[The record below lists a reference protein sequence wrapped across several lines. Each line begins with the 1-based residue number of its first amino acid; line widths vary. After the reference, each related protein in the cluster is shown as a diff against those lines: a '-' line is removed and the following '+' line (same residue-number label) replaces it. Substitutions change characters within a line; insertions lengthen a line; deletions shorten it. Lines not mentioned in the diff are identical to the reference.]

1 MQRARSPLVER
12 IATLLYE
19 CARSR
24 FGWVLATI
32 HALWFYLGVRSMGP
46 PSRAAADF
54 LGGMQGADWTLF
66 AGRPFHFVYQSWV
79 LKILILADMLAM
91 LVGSACGL
99 LLWPLSII
107 KRIPIYE
114 ASYISAGMLFVLATG
129 QWLVVGHLLQRQFR
143 RKSM

>member
-1 MQRARSPLVER
+1 M
-12 IATLLYE
+12 ATFLSE

-24 FGWVLATI
+24 FGWLLATI

-66 AGRPFHFVYQSWV
+66 AGRPFHYVYQSWI
-79 LKILILADMLAM
+79 LKSLILVDMPAM
-91 LVGSACGL
+91 LVGFACGL

-107 KRIPIYE
+107 KPIPIYE
-114 ASYISAGMLFVLATG
+114 ASYISAGILFVLATG
-129 QWLVVGHLLQRQFR
+129 QWLIVGHLLQKRFR
-143 RKSM
+143 PKSV

>member
-1 MQRARSPLVER
+1 
-12 IATLLYE
+12 
-19 CARSR
+19 
-24 FGWVLATI
+24 
-32 HALWFYLGVRSMGP
+32 MGP

-129 QWLVVGHLLQRQFR
+129 QWLVVGHLLSETIPAEIDVNDDWLCPGCIILFVKLTECGR
-143 RKSM
+143 